1 MSTLA
6 TIPIASNT
14 ANTGYTADWA
24 SLYDAAI
31 AGTGFGTGIATPQVW
46 QEIINY
52 YGPGVG
58 LLEWQYAAGAITNIK
73 GPTET
78 LFEQGSLVK
87 LVEVGVHA
95 IAAIPAALGSS
106 GPMHLAATEF
116 NANGDCYLS
125 LNDTVIIPAKYCTIA
140 GVMCTTPQPF
150 QVIADDGGV
159 GILRTFTIRALNV
172 LVALAV
178 VVPVGTL
185 LMVTG
190 GNYAN
195 GVASGRPKSAGWYA
209 RHFDCSTKK
218 SDWTMT
224 GSIQSNQ
231 RYYETLR
238 GGGTG
243 VFTKATMEAD
253 FLLSKY
259 INDDILLGVGVSN
272 TLTQV
277 DRLGLARQATGT
289 VGLLEHFRAGAMK
302 QYYTLAYGYTDFDD
316 VKDLLNS
323 QGVANRD
330 VTFFHGS
337 LLGKQ
342 LENAGLD
349 FLKEFSGGTDL
360 MRTLNSVGIA
370 FKAVQKNGINFVFK
384 EIPSFSDP
392 TAYGAA
398 SFEDYF
404 TGLGFIVPNVD
415 VTVRGSADSPESFKL
430 KNFVLA
436 FKSYAGENRTRINK
450 VLQGVATL
458 GTATSP
464 FARDTFDDCAGTMLS
479 EYAVIVLQRNQMILV
494 QNDILI

>member
-1 MSTLA
+1 MSTIA

-14 ANTGYTADWA
+14 VNTGYTSVWA

-31 AGTGFGTGIATPQVW
+31 AGTGFGTGMKTPEVW
-46 QEIINY
+46 NEIVKY

-58 LLEWQYAAGAITNIK
+58 LLEWQYAAGNIATVS

-78 LFEQGSLVK
+78 LFEEGSLVK
-87 LVEVGVHA
+87 LVRVGV
-95 IAAIPAALGSS
+95 AIPIHAAALGSATTLQ
-106 GPMHLAATEF
+106 LAATEF
-116 NANGDCYLS
+116 DANGDCYLS
-125 LNDTVIIPAKYCTIA
+125 LNDEVIIPPKYCTIA
-140 GVMCTTPQPF
+140 GVMCTTPQPY
-150 QVIADDGGV
+150 QVTADNGLV
-159 GILRTFTIRALNV
+159 GILRVFTITPLNV

-178 VVPVGTL
+178 PVPITES
-185 LMVTG
+185 LMVSG

-224 GSIQSNQ
+224 GSIQSNK

-259 INDDILLGVGVSN
+259 INDDILLGVGVTN
-272 TLTQV
+272 TLTQL
-277 DRLGLARQATGT
+277 DRLNVARQATGT
-289 VGLLEHFRAGAMK
+289 VGLLEHFRAAAMK

-316 VKDLLNS
+316 IKDLLNS
-323 QGVANRD
+323 QGITNRD

-349 FLKEFSGGTDL
+349 FIKEFSGGTDL
-360 MRTLNSVGIA
+360 MRSLNTIGIA
-370 FKAVQKNGINFVFK
+370 FRAVTKNGINFVFK

-404 TGLGFIVPNVD
+404 TGLGFIVPDVD
-415 VTVRGSADSPESFKL
+415 VTVRGSAESPASFKL

-436 FKSYAGENRTRINK
+436 FKSYNGENRTRINK
-450 VLQGVATL
+450 ILQGVATM
-458 GTATSP
+458 GTADSP
-464 FARDTFDDCAGTMLS
+464 FSRDTFDDCAGTMLS
-479 EYAVIVLQRNQMILV
+479 EYMCIVLARNQMILV
-494 QNDILI
+494 QNDNLL

>member
-1 MSTLA
+1 
-6 TIPIASNT
+6 
-14 ANTGYTADWA
+14 
-24 SLYDAAI
+24 
-31 AGTGFGTGIATPQVW
+31 
-46 QEIINY
+46 
-52 YGPGVG
+52 
-58 LLEWQYAAGAITNIK
+58 
-73 GPTET
+73 
-78 LFEQGSLVK
+78 
-87 LVEVGVHA
+87 
-95 IAAIPAALGSS
+95 
-106 GPMHLAATEF
+106 
-116 NANGDCYLS
+116 
-125 LNDTVIIPAKYCTIA
+125 
-140 GVMCTTPQPF
+140 
-150 QVIADDGGV
+150 
-159 GILRTFTIRALNV
+159 
-172 LVALAV
+172 
-178 VVPVGTL
+178 
-185 LMVTG
+185 
-190 GNYAN
+190 
-195 GVASGRPKSAGWYA
+195 
-209 RHFDCSTKK
+209 
-218 SDWTMT
+218 MT

-259 INDDILLGVGVSN
+259 INDDILLGVGVTN

-277 DRLGLARQATGT
+277 DRLGTARQATGT
-289 VGLLEHFRAGAMK
+289 VGLLEHFRAAAMK

-316 VKDLLNS
+316 IKDLLNS

-349 FLKEFSGGTDL
+349 FVKEFSGGTDL
-360 MRTLNSVGIA
+360 MKTLNSVGIA
-370 FKAVQKNGINFVFK
+370 FKAVQKNGVNFVFK

-430 KNFVLA
+430 KNFVLG
-436 FKSYAGENRTRINK
+436 FKNYGGENRTRINK

-464 FARDTFDDCAGTMLS
+464 FARDTFDDSAGTMLS
-479 EYAVIVLQRNQMILV
+479 EYMVICLQRNAMILV